1 VTVKPPKTLRA
12 ANDNQPKARR
22 KAPKVS
28 EAWPE
33 DLPITCE
40 ELDLLEL
47 YLGDII
53 LEEAANDNEPA

>member
-1 VTVKPPKTLRA
+1 MTVKPPKMLQA

-22 KAPKVS
+22 KALKVS
-28 EAWPE
+28 EAWSE

-40 ELDLLEL
+40 ELDLPEL
-47 YLGDII
+47 YLGDFI

>member
-1 VTVKPPKTLRA
+1 MTEKPPRTLRA

-28 EAWPE
+28 ETWPE
-33 DLPITCE
+33 ALPITCE

-47 YLGDII
+47 YLGDFI